1 MTCIVTAFLPFMYLS
16 KCSMSPLH
24 SSRPFNTRR
33 LKLAR
38 VLLASSISVLVSI
51 HIPAAAGPRQY
62 KTWQMDNNY
71 AAILQGSSYL
81 WLFLFRSCLC
91 LFLYWLFPS
100 APSRSSPLSF
110 ASLALPLPFPV
121 RFKGVTY
128 KPGGN
133 VFTQLSST
141 VPETNKVQQNQRKK
155 TGPSLAPLS
164 SLSPLLS
171 QPHSDISLPIVCS
184 FKLLIHFL
192 LQHVCECLPFL
203 ICKAICGP
211 HVIWCFSKRCNI

>member
-1 MTCIVTAFLPFMYLS
+1 MACNLCVFLPFMYLS

-24 SSRPFNTRR
+24 NSRPFNTRR

-38 VLLASSISVLVSI
+38 VLLAFSTSVLVSI
-51 HIPAAAGPRQY
+51 HIPAAAGPHRY
-62 KTWQMDNNY
+62 KTWQRDNNY

-81 WLFLFRSCLC
+81 RLFLFCSRLC
-91 LFLYWLFPS
+91 LFLCCFFPS
-100 APSRSSPLSF
+100 APFGSSPLSF
-110 ASLALPLPFPV
+110 TSLALPLPFPV

-128 KPGGN
+128 KPAGN

-141 VPETNKVQQNQRKK
+141 VPETNKFQQHHRKK

-171 QPHSDISLPIVCS
+171 QPHSDISSPIVCS

-203 ICKAICGP
+203 IRKAICGP